1 MSGFPNFSNIAGH
14 VTTEFKRR
22 RDNPNSIS
30 TLNCWVRIAS
40 GVSEGLVLIS
50 NPDFRLFAAAGENVS
65 SIYGST
71 ASSGTIG
78 TKWDGVAVNTG
89 DDKQIGLPKPN
100 VTSFEVDEGSGNLS
114 RKASLTITAYTL
126 KQLDEITKYFLEP
139 GFTVFLEWGWNTS
152 KGVTGLRILNA
163 ENVTR
168 VLKASNIAEDR
179 KKTNGQYESYLG
191 FITGGGITFNGN
203 AWDVSINLTGY
214 PELPSYLMVTDNPK
228 KSDDDEIRPELTYK
242 RIVLET
248 NLGKQRFKRMFN
260 ELPSLRRTTEVQ
272 ALEDDISVANAVNF
286 INFDEKVKD
295 RINDNSDGTTIFG
308 KTIRKAK
315 VDSQKIPTGTE
326 IIGPEKF
333 IRFGTLMKIINT
345 FGSATGFKVGEEII
359 QIQIN
364 TENTPITAFKKIF
377 STDKS
382 KLIIPNPNTPKFD
395 IKDAAESGTVSPNDE
410 VTDCSIVADGTTI
423 KFPQQT
429 HIRAG
434 KVPGD
439 VVLFYNEDTTIV
451 KIDKDLAE
459 WGYLDDL
466 YVNFDFAVSVLDTSK
481 FELKDALYQILNGMS
496 AACNGLWDFQIQEL
510 PKADT
515 NGLLELRVIDM
526 NFVVKGDIT
535 KPTDITELN
544 LYGADSIFMD
554 ASFNMDIGGAMM
566 NQIIG
571 KRLSTDTN
579 QSSPTTKGKLF
590 ATGKTDQILTAI
602 ELLNNDSTTKEEAG
616 VEAVKPKSTD
626 SRTQAK
632 EEREAKKEAKLE
644 EEKNLEEFFSKAGIY
659 PQVKLSAALLQ
670 FNGNLDE
677 QAYFISYEDKEL
689 FNAYKNDSDKKS
701 EDNVSILLPIKF
713 TFTVHGISGIKRGDK
728 FVVNGLPDKYGSQ
741 NGFFQVLSI
750 KHVVDGMM
758 WKTTVEGGF
767 RQIRTK

>member
-50 NPDFRLFAAAGENVS
+50 NPDFRLFAAAGQNVS

-78 TKWDGVAVNTG
+78 TTWDGGAVNTI

-152 KGVTGLRILNA
+152 KGVAVLNDL
-163 ENVTR
+163 NPTYVTR
-168 VLKASNIAEDR
+168 VLKASNIADDR
-179 KKTNGQYESYLG
+179 MQTNGQYESYLG

-228 KSDDDEIRPELTYK
+228 KSDDDEIRPELKFKT
-242 RIVLET
+242 IAQE
-248 NLGKQRFKRMFN
+248 NDLGKKRFKQMFN
-260 ELPSLRRTTEVQ
+260 ELPSIRRTNEVQ
-272 ALEDDISVANAVNF
+272 ALLNDISVANAVNF
-286 INFDEKVKD
+286 INFDEKVAEK
-295 RINDNSDGTTIFG
+295 INDNSDGTTIFG
-308 KTIRKAK
+308 IIIRKAK
-315 VDSQKIPTGTE
+315 VDDEKIPTGTE

-345 FGSATGFKVGEEII
+345 FGSATGFKVGEDII

-364 TENTPITAFKKIF
+364 TENTPITAFEKIF
-377 STDKS
+377 STEKS
-382 KLIIPNPNTPKFD
+382 KLIIPNSKTPKFD
-395 IKDAAESGTVSPNDE
+395 ITQAAENGSVTPNDKF
-410 VTDCSIVADGTTI
+410 TDCSIVFGDNKTVTTI
-423 KFPQQT
+423 KFPQT
-429 HIRAG
+429 DSIVG
-434 KVPGD
+434 G
-439 VVLFYNEDTTIV
+439 VVNEKPFFYNNDD
-451 KIDKDLAE
+451 KIIKFNKNANE

-466 YVNFDFAVSVLDTSK
+466 YVNFDFATSIIDTSK
-481 FELKDALYQILNGMS
+481 FDLKDALYQILNGMS

-510 PKADT
+510 PKADDK
-515 NGLLELRVIDM
+515 GLLELRVIDLNM
-526 NFVVKGDIT
+526 VGISPDGS
-535 KPTDITELN
+535 PDGSTDITELN

-590 ATGKTDQILTAI
+590 ATGETDQILNKI
-602 ELLNNDSTTKEEAG
+602 EF
-616 VEAVKPKSTD
+616 
-626 SRTQAK
+626 
-632 EEREAKKEAKLE
+632 EREDANVVDEAE
-644 EEKNLEEFFSKAGIY
+644 EGGGDVEEQREKNLEEFFSKAGIY
-659 PQVKLSAALLQ
+659 PQVKLSAAQLQ
-670 FNGNLDE
+670 FNGNLDT